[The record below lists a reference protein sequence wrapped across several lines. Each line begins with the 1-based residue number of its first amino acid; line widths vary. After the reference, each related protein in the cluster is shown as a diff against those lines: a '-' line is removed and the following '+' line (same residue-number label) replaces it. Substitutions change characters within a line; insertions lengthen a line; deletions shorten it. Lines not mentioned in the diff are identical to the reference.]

1 MRVLWLPPSF
11 RYKQRATKALEL
23 YVASVAP
30 YRGLTAT
37 LHIVY
42 CHGHQFLEWA
52 EREVGIPLGAL
63 TEGSCECSNK
73 EKKDD
78 RCHHT
83 RKDTIEH
90 SHEDLLNNPMD
101 RYWTKEDQTGGGG

>member
-1 MRVLWLPPSF
+1 M
-11 RYKQRATKALEL
+11 
-23 YVASVAP
+23 AP

-42 CHGHQFLEWA
+42 CHGRSFLEWA

-63 TEGSCECSNK
+63 TEGSTESSNK

-78 RCHHT
+78 RNHHS

-101 RYWTKEDQTGGGG
+101 RYWTKVD

>member
-1 MRVLWLPPSF
+1 MA
-11 RYKQRATKALEL
+11 Y
-23 YVASVAP
+23 VAP

-63 TEGSCECSNK
+63 TEGSAECSNK

-78 RCHHT
+78 RSHHT

-90 SHEDLLNNPMD
+90 SHADLLNNPMD
-101 RYWTKEDQTGGGG
+101 RYWTKEDQTSDAGCWFVVSGVWFVVGGV